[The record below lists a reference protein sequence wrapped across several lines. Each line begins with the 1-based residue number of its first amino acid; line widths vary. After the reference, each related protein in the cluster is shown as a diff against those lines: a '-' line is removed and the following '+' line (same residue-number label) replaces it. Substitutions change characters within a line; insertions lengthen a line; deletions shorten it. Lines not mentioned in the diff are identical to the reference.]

1 MILRFKKYNEDK
13 FIINLDSLEYFK
25 RIEQLFFNGILLEPH
40 YAQIDIMKKDIDRT
54 NTVLIVPKLV
64 RDNYF
69 EKLKQIKVL
78 EVLGVQSTV
87 SYNPSNG
94 CLKALKQMTDFFY
107 LRQKE
112 TVFFTMKQDN
122 NILTAR
128 VYSEDGM
135 EIDYLTR
142 PLGLPNNSDYVW
154 IWHIDLPF
162 DFEQEKVQEG
172 QYLVNEN
179 VVEADEINNNI
190 LEVLTNRQWRVGERV
205 LLRTDEGSWS
215 IGLTVNDGR
224 VRFSTGWNKFARD
237 NELKKRQNLV
247 FNMNEGAE

>member
-1 MILRFKKYNEDK
+1 
-13 FIINLDSLEYFK
+13 
-25 RIEQLFFNGILLEPH
+25 
-40 YAQIDIMKKDIDRT
+40 MKKDIDHT

-64 RDNYF
+64 RDNYS
-69 EKLKQIKVL
+69 EKLKEIKVL
-78 EVLGVQSTV
+78 EVCGVQSPV
-87 SYNPSNG
+87 SYNPSNE

-112 TVFFTMKQDN
+112 TVFFTMERDN
-122 NILTAR
+122 NILTTR
-128 VYSEDGM
+128 VYSRDGM

-162 DFEQEKVQEG
+162 DFESEDAEQEEVQEG
-172 QYLVNEN
+172 QYLS
-179 VVEADEINNNI
+179 IPRFI
-190 LEVLTNRQWRVGERV
+190 VLANRQWIVGERV

-224 VRFSTGWNKFARD
+224 ARFSTGWNKFARD
-237 NELKKRQNLV
+237 NELKRRQNLV
-247 FNMNEGAE
+247 FNMNEGAEGIVFEVTKLGT